1 MIKKDIISIL
11 SSFPLSA
18 DSYWL
23 VMGAALVMHGVRHE
37 TRDLDI
43 GCTHDAFD
51 CLLTSGHHISVSRS
65 GLRKVE
71 LDSHISVY
79 EGFFTKDILW
89 IDGIPVSDL
98 ESIRTIKS
106 IFGREKDLS
115 DIKLIDQHLARMN
128 QND

>member
-1 MIKKDIISIL
+1 MTKEQIVKISASL
-11 SSFPLSA
+11 PLPA
-18 DSYWL
+18 GSYWL
-23 VMGAALVMHGVRHE
+23 VMGAALVMHGIRQE
-37 TRDLDI
+37 TRDIDI

-51 CLLTSGHHISVSRS
+51 FLLTSGHQISTSRS
-65 GLRKVE
+65 GLRKVA

-79 EGFFTKDILW
+79 DGFFTKKILW

-106 IFGREKDLS
+106 FFGREKDLS